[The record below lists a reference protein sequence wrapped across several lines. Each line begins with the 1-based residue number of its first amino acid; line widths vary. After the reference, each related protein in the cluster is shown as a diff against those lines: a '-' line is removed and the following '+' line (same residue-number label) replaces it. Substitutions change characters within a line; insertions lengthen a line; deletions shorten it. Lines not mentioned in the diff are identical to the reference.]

1 MGIRAMLRDFQ
12 KHSVLPLG
20 VSLNVRCV
28 SAARQA
34 FCDESL
40 LLNWAGFRHSHIQD
54 LRVIL
59 QRCFP
64 NGLRSVTFLI
74 GTDKEVVQEAS
85 LAEVVVG
92 V

>member
-1 MGIRAMLRDFQ
+1 MLRDFQ

-20 VSLNVRCV
+20 VHNSLNVRCV
-28 SAARQA
+28 SARQA

-64 NGLRSVTFLI
+64 NGLRSVTFLT
-74 GTDKEVVQEAS
+74 GTDKEVVQEES